1 MAELPR
7 YQMMG
12 IPVPGMPQLDF
23 AAQQE
28 RARLAGG
35 LSESLNRISQFAFK
49 EATKEAE
56 IKGMQYGAENP
67 VTKEQI
73 SEAMKEGRSPQE
85 LLQERGTAF
94 GDTARAVQVAQ
105 LRNELEVSARND
117 FATISAGI
125 EANKYTN
132 INDVK
137 STIDG
142 ITEGYANVIR
152 GLDPVAAIRF
162 RQSVTVAGNAVY
174 AKAADRVAKL
184 NTAAIKDS
192 AGVALQATTSIISDT
207 FAVEQDQD
215 NVMARVA
222 LERKRV
228 ADIALQVGD
237 PAFYTSTMKE
247 FDKKL
252 IKSMSDQLIKSGLK
266 PADALMA
273 IDKGNVGNMSSLLKN
288 RVVDK
293 ELLQKAYLSDLGE
306 QVQVMERT
314 KKLEEDKRKDEGLSI
329 RMDLYSGRITGN
341 VAIAQLRAIGDISR
355 EELKSIMKG
364 EATGPKGSDE
374 LIGKLESLA
383 DNGQIGESSLDSMA
397 NSGRISWKQAN
408 ELKRKVRNN
417 NTDMS
422 RANGYINSSLGVPDP
437 LTPGFN
443 TERQRSAQARA
454 ELARRENEARNQG
467 LAFDAFAVANE
478 IIKKTKD
485 TESYKVQQEA
495 KGNLRKILDGSGI
508 KYNEDYTD
516 ANLKDLNVKDPSV
529 RRKILRLSKDARGE

>member
-7 YQMMG
+7 YQMIG

-28 RARLAGG
+28 RAKLAGG

-49 EATKEAE
+49 EAAKEAE

-94 GDTARAVQVAQ
+94 GDAARAVQVAQ

-152 GLDPVAAIRF
+152 GLDPVSAIRF

-174 AKAADRVAKL
+174 AKAADRIAKL
-184 NTAAIKDS
+184 NTAAIKNS

-237 PAFYTSTMKE
+237 PAFYTTTMND

-293 ELLQKAYLSDLGE
+293 ELLKKAYLSDLGE

-314 KKLEEDKRKDEGLSI
+314 KKLEEEKRKDEGLSI
-329 RMDLYSGRITGN
+329 RMDLYSGRITGS
-341 VAIAQLRAIGDISR
+341 VAISRLRAIGDISR
-355 EELKSIMKG
+355 EELNSIMKG

-516 ANLKDLNVKDPSV
+516 ANLKDLNVKDPSL
-529 RRKILRLSKDARGE
+529 RRKILRFSKDAKGE

>member
-85 LLQERGTAF
+85 LLQERGTSF
-94 GDTARAVQVAQ
+94 GDAARAVQVAQ

-314 KKLEEDKRKDEGLSI
+314 KKLEEEKRRDEGLSI
-329 RMDLYSGRITGN
+329 RMDLYSGRITGS
-341 VAIAQLRAIGDISR
+341 VAISRLRAIGDISS

-364 EATGPKGSDE
+364 DATGPKGSDE
-374 LIGKLESLA
+374 LISKLASLA
-383 DNGQIGESSLDSMA
+383 DNGHIGEKSLDSMA
-397 NSGRISWKQAN
+397 KSGQISWKQAT
-408 ELKRKVRNN
+408 ELQAKVRNN
-417 NTDMS
+417 NKPMS
-422 RANGYINSSLGVPDP
+422 RANNYIDDSLNAPGIGVPG
-437 LTPGFN
+437 LN
-443 TERQRSAQARA
+443 AERKRADQAKA
-454 ELARRENEARNQG
+454 ELARRENDARNQG
-467 LAFDAFAVANE
+467 LAFNPFSVADE
-478 IIKKTKD
+478 ILKEIKN